1 MKLPAPA
8 EHYILSNNIT
18 LHCLDYGGK
27 GPVLMLF
34 HGLTANARAFDGV
47 LAAGLRQYA
56 RVITVDL
63 RGRGLSSIPAFG
75 YAMQDHAS
83 DVIGL
88 LNALGLSKAIL
99 GGHSF
104 GGLLSCYI
112 AALYPER
119 VEKVIVLDAAAR
131 LNVRAAEMLGP
142 AISRL
147 DKRFE
152 SFDTYLD
159 KIKSAPYM
167 PFWDEAMRSYYE
179 ADVKTFEDGSVI
191 PRPVLSHIYEA
202 SIGVGNVAW
211 NALMRRI
218 KVPVLLLYATGD
230 YNLGERLVPET
241 YALET
246 IEMIPKAIGEPV
258 SGNHQTMLY
267 GKGAQ
272 EISGAII
279 RFLAPEADS

>member
-1 MKLPAPA
+1 MRLPAPS
-8 EHYILSNNIT
+8 EHYVVSNNIT

-27 GPVLMLF
+27 GPVVVLL
-34 HGLTANARAFDGV
+34 HGLTANARAFDGI
-47 LAAGLRQYA
+47 LEAGLRQYA
-56 RVITVDL
+56 RVISVDL
-63 RGRGLSSIPAFG
+63 RGRGLSSMPAFG
-75 YAMQDHAS
+75 YAMQDHAA
-83 DVIGL
+83 DIIGL
-88 LNALGLSKAIL
+88 LRALGLSRVIL

-119 VEKVIVLDAAAR
+119 VEKVIVLDAGAR
-131 LNVRAAEMLGP
+131 MHPRAGEMLGP

-152 SFDTYLD
+152 SFDAYLD
-159 KIKSAPYM
+159 KIKNAPYLT
-167 PFWDEAMRSYYE
+167 FWDEAMRSYYE
-179 ADVKTFEDGSVI
+179 ADVKTHEDGSVV

-202 SIGVGNVAW
+202 SLGVANVAW
-211 NALMRRI
+211 KALMRRI
-218 KVPVLLLYATGD
+218 KAPVLLLYASSD
-230 YNLGERLVPET
+230 YNLGEKILPES

-246 IEMIPKAIGEPV
+246 IEMIPGAIGEPV

-272 EISGAII
+272 EICRAVFQFIH
-279 RFLAPEADS
+279 PEADR

>member
-1 MKLPAPA
+1 MMQPAPA
-8 EHYILSNNIT
+8 EHYILSNHVT

-27 GPVLMLF
+27 GPVVMLL
-34 HGLTANARAFDGV
+34 HGLTANARAFEGI
-47 LAAGLRQYA
+47 LAAGLRRQA
-56 RVITVDL
+56 RVVTVDL
-63 RGRGLSSIPAFG
+63 RGRGLSSMPAFG
-75 YAMQDHAS
+75 YTMQDHAA
-83 DVIGL
+83 DIIGL
-88 LNALGLSKAIL
+88 LNALGIAKIIL

-131 LNVRAAEMLGP
+131 LHPRAADMLGP
-142 AISRL
+142 AIGRL

-152 SFDTYLD
+152 RFDVYLE
-159 KIKSAPYM
+159 KIKSAPYLD
-167 PFWDEAMRSYYE
+167 FWDDEMQSYYE
-179 ADVKTFEDGSVI
+179 ADVRTLEDGSVI

-202 SIGVGNVAW
+202 SLGVANVAW

-218 KVPVLLLYATGD
+218 KAPVLLLYASSD
-230 YNLGERLVPET
+230 YNLGERIVPES

-246 IEMIPKAIGEPV
+246 IEMIPGATGEPV

-267 GKGAQ
+267 GRGAQ
-272 EISGAII
+272 EISDAII
-279 RFLAPEADS
+279 RFVRPEAQF